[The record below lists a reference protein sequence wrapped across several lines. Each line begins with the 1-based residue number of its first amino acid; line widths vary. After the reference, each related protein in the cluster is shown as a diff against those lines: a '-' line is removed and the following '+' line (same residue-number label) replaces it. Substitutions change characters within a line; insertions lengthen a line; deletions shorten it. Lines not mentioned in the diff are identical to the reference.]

1 MNTRDSDH
9 QIMKSQRS
17 KKVYQLL
24 ELDVGSLSIT
34 KHTNI
39 LKLVI
44 FMTLDGFKK
53 FMTQSMYNLSG
64 RKLFYRDM
72 RLELNNLCV
81 TDSTVTATP
90 NASCY
95 RATKSY

>member
-1 MNTRDSDH
+1 
-9 QIMKSQRS
+9 MKSQRS

-39 LKLVI
+39 LELVI
-44 FMTLDGFKK
+44 FMTLGGFKK
-53 FMTQSMYNLSG
+53 FTTQSMYNLSG

-72 RLELNNLCV
+72 LLELNNLESQIQRSQLHQTPAATAQQNHTDTLCV
-81 TDSTVTATP
+81 KNSS
-90 NASCY
+90 N
-95 RATKSY
+95 